1 MTATDTILT
10 FLENTKFTM
19 ANYQFVVL
27 GELINNKNKAR
38 IEDVL
43 KALNKVN
50 KKHITFSN
58 TPVFKVLTK
67 KGFIKIKDDLI
78 IANFPI
84 MTNADKQFANSEIRR
99 IMKFDYYKR

>member
-43 KALNKVN
+43 KA
-50 KKHITFSN
+50 
-58 TPVFKVLTK
+58 
-67 KGFIKIKDDLI
+67 
-78 IANFPI
+78 
-84 MTNADKQFANSEIRR
+84 
-99 IMKFDYYKR
+99 